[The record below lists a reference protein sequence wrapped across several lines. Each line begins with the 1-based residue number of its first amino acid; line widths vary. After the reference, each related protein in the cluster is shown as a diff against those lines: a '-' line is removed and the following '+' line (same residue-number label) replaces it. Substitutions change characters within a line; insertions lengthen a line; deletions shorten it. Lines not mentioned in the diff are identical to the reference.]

1 MAEEITSLK
10 LKIDVQSVDE
20 ANKKLDDFSK
30 KAEKAVS
37 ATDEFESSQKTV
49 KSSLSRTAKEVNEV
63 HRRIAEYR
71 KNLTVN
77 TNSAK
82 KFAESSD
89 KLYVSFR
96 DQIDSL
102 KDVNT
107 ASKDLV
113 RIRKTL
119 TKTYKDGQIDI
130 NNYSQLL
137 SDIAIKQKEVTAAE
151 NIASKAKTDFLNKL
165 KAQVATQNL
174 SKEQLLRYQA
184 AQLGVSSSADVYI
197 RKLTQATKETK
208 KLGTASLA
216 TKHQLATMTTQMMR
230 GNFSGLQTS
239 SMSMIMKNGLGN
251 TFGALLTSLN
261 PVNLG
266 ISALVGFL
274 GSMIPKLFE
283 SESATDK
290 LAAAQERLNKAL
302 NTDKNGLTFLSDEM
316 TQLLKKS
323 PALVKALLKNTE
335 KDAITSIS
343 SIKERFQNS
352 FSDMEDGFDEFL
364 RRIGR
369 NGSSGLEAVLD
380 SIQKLTKNGQD
391 LDTAFKNINNDTVE
405 MMSGIRSKISTY
417 ADYFGITKEQAQDLL
432 VELSA
437 IKAETDSIKAEEKIQ
452 QLIEKVS
459 QLYITTGGNNNKF
472 ESFINGLKEISKE
485 ADEAT
490 LKLKFLRLLTD
501 PTQATDPKK
510 SPFYQYAQMAMTNRQ
525 LADAEVAAM
534 KDAAEE
540 ANKIFKSGQKGYVS
554 KDDIIKAEAAIRA
567 RYDKKGGG
575 KSLASNLL
583 HTSQQQEISLKNQL
597 QALREQ
603 SLTVNTITSERKKYF
618 DLQAQIQVLE
628 NTGNKSKLSAQE
640 KYVLAHKEA
649 LLAQYAKNAALGDE
663 IAQYETATKALLKMQ
678 EYATNLSAKAKAT
691 QATFG
696 MTSKNTNRYNEM
708 SELDAQRDIALKGTT
723 NPNEIAKVTEEYN
736 KAKQALQQ
744 SWQQE
749 DINQADWFSGLKVGI
764 NEFSDASRNMFDAF
778 RDLGQQTIGSVTQ
791 SLTEFV
797 TTGKMNFKSLTKS
810 IITNIIEIINKLLIA
825 QAIQSSMKWFGMG
838 GAGAATGGLQQ
849 AHNGGLIRGYATGGD
864 VGYSAKPGGFTGHG
878 NKYKPAGVVHKGE
891 FVFTKEA
898 TKRLG
903 VDNLYALMN
912 DAQRG
917 YANGGGVNLGHSSP
931 VAIARKSSGS
941 TSAVNVTAN
950 VTVIMPPDNDTSG
963 VKSNANT
970 ESAKTQFGA
979 MIQKEINEMFKKSV
993 SPGGELYNIMKS
1005 MR

>member
-352 FSDMEDGFDEFL
+352 FSDMEDGFDELL